1 MNKKIQ
7 FTLICLLLAAF
18 TIVAAG
24 CGKAANNESST
35 NSNGGK
41 ASGDGVVKIEFFQ
54 QQGEEAIQSAYK
66 AVIEDF
72 SKEYPNI
79 KIEMNTVPDSV
90 KVLTARVASG
100 DIPPLFT
107 DWPTQLQFKEKVKNG
122 YIEKLS
128 GQPFIEKVNKSYL
141 AMTPAEDGEYYSLPY
156 ARNYMAVYYN
166 IELFEKNNVAIPT
179 TYAEFIEACKKFA
192 ASDVTPLYL
201 PIKDVGHIFQ
211 ATNIAYV
218 PGGVEEMVKVAK
230 GEAQVANNPAF
241 LAFGNKLNELFTYA
255 NKDAAGASTAMMQE
269 AFANGQVAMIISG
282 SYGRGNIKLA
292 NPDLKF
298 GAFPLPNDTVET
310 TNVLSGVN
318 AALSV
323 SAKAKPEEKEA
334 AITFINYLARPEVAQ
349 KWSDLSGEPSII
361 EGTVYDDANLKPLL
375 DFINKGQV
383 HDWMA
388 STIPSNIV
396 TELYSTTQAF
406 LLEKQS
412 VEKYLQ
418 NIDATIK
425 LNAAN

>member
-1 MNKKIQ
+1 MKKTFKASLTI
-7 FTLICLLLAAF
+7 LLLMTF
-18 TIVAAG
+18 IFVAA
-24 CGKAANNESST
+24 CGKSGD
-35 NSNGGK
+35 NGNAGEGK
-41 ASGDGVVKIEFFQ
+41 KGDGVVKIEFFQ

-66 AVIEDF
+66 AIIDDF

-90 KVLTARVASG
+90 KVLTARIASD

-128 GQPFIEKVNKSYL
+128 GQPFLDKVNKSYL

-166 IELFEKNNVAIPT
+166 IDLFEQNGVSIPT
-179 TYAEFIEACKKFA
+179 TYAEFIEACKTFQAKGIL
-192 ASDVTPLYL
+192 PLYL
-201 PIKDVGHIFQ
+201 PLKDVGHIFQ
-211 ATNIAYV
+211 STNIAYV
-218 PGGVEEMVKVAK
+218 PGGVEEMKKVVD
-230 GEAQVANNPAF
+230 GEGKVEGNQAF
-241 LAFGNKLNELFTYA
+241 LAFANKLNELTTYA
-255 NKDAAGASTAMMQE
+255 NQDAFGASTAMMQE
-269 AFANGQVAMIISG
+269 AFANGQAAMVISG

-298 GAFPLPNDTVET
+298 GAFPLPNDTQET
-310 TNVLSGVN
+310 THALSGVN

-334 AITFINYLARPEVAQ
+334 AIAFISYLARPEVAQ

-361 EGTVYDDANLKPLL
+361 EGTKYEDANLQPLL
-375 DFINKGQV
+375 DFIDKGQV

-388 STIPSNIV
+388 STLPGNVV

-412 VEKYLQ
+412 PEQYLK

-425 LNAAN
+425 LNAGK